1 MAADFKTAE
10 PVEYYKQFLK
20 ENIRPD
26 GRGLFDFRETILNV
40 GSISTA
46 NGSALVKLGNTTV
59 VCGVTAEFAEPA
71 ADVPNKGFIVPNVDL
86 PPLCSPSFRPGPP
99 SEHAQVL
106 STFIDNLITNSQ
118 LIDLEDL
125 CIVDGKLVWVLYI
138 DLMCLDY
145 DGNVAD
151 AAVIA
156 MLAAL
161 QNTRL
166 HTVTIN
172 EETETP
178 EPSENKD
185 IHLKLKSMPVAVTF
199 GIFDD
204 DHIYCDPTDEE
215 ERLASGKVSV
225 VMTTN
230 NKVVAVHK
238 PGGPPLT
245 QDKLQECFD
254 VTTGRVLE
262 VQQLIHTACTN
273 VPDR

>member
-1 MAADFKTAE
+1 MHRSLSICLFNLCFFK
-10 PVEYYKQFLK
+10 K
-20 ENIRPD
+20 
-26 GRGLFDFRETILNV
+26 
-40 GSISTA
+40 
-46 NGSALVKLGNTTV
+46 
-59 VCGVTAEFAEPA
+59 EFAEPA

-106 STFIDNLITNSQ
+106 STFIDNLITKRSMELLQ
-118 LIDLEDL
+118 HA
-125 CIVDGKLVWVLYI
+125 KYLVWVLYI